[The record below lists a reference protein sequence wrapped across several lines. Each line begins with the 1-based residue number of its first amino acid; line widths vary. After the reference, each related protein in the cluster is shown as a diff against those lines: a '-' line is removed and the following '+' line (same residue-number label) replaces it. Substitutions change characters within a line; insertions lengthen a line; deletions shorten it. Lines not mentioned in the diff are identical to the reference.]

1 MSDIPD
7 LRHSWCGL
15 YALRHSNSYR
25 TSPPGNRDRG
35 GFTLIELL
43 VVIAIIAILASI
55 LFPVFA
61 QARGKARETR
71 DVSNLRQIM
80 LAMEMYRDDYDESY
94 PPGEPQGLDD
104 SEWIIWQLDPYVKNS
119 QIYLDAEKNK
129 LVYFSALTYSV
140 GIALDDD
147 GTYLNAD
154 SYQCFFKGKDGKY
167 DLAALEAVNTDN
179 LWIDVE
185 NQRVIRF
192 RKVQQSL

>member
-1 MSDIPD
+1 MWDNPD
-7 LRHSWCGL
+7 LRLPRRGL
-15 YALRHSNSYR
+15 LSSGPRRSYR
-25 TSPPGNRDRG
+25 ICPARTGGRD

-80 LAMEMYRDDYDESY
+80 LAIEMYRDDYDEAY
-94 PPGEPQGLDD
+94 PPGEPQGLDEAD
-104 SEWIIWQLDPYVKNS
+104 SIISQLHPYVKNT
-119 QIYLDAEKNK
+119 QIYLDAEKNDI
-129 LVYFSALTYSV
+129 VYFSALTYSTGV
-140 GIALDDD
+140 ALDHEGD
-147 GTYLNAD
+147 YLNAD

-167 DLAALEAVNTDN
+167 DLAALETANTDN
-179 LWIDVE
+179 LWVDVE